1 MAFLIICTLLIPA
14 VQLLAGWAMRFHAP
28 KKINAWVGYR
38 TTRSMQSK
46 AAWEFA
52 NWYCGKLWM
61 LVGSVMLAVSGLAY
75 LGFLF
80 LPEQAE
86 ILLLAVMIGV
96 QILVLLLTIP
106 PVERALKK
114 NFGKQGEQHD

>member
-38 TTRSMQSK
+38 TERSMQNEESWK
-46 AAWEFA
+46 FA
-52 NWYCGKLWM
+52 NQYCGRLWM
-61 LVGSVMLAVSGLAY
+61 LFGAAMLVVSVASCISLRFVSEKTAALLAAVAVSV
-75 LGFLF
+75 
-80 LPEQAE
+80 QTAE
-86 ILLLAVMIGV
+86 
-96 QILVLLLTIP
+96 LLLTLF

-114 NFGKQGEQHD
+114 KFQK